1 MVLLISKHMKQGLD
15 LMDWNIHLDTFLRL
29 WVYPIVYRSVSLCLG
44 EFVSLTKITGL
55 ILEELAVEVLLTTR
69 SCARFLAR
77 AGVGFSKI
85 LLDAEVQMV
94 KVAHSSRGSK
104 RIEGT

>member
-29 WVYPIVYRSVSLCLG
+29 LVYPIVYRSVSLCLG
-44 EFVSLTKITGL
+44 EFVSLTNITGL

-69 SCARFLAR
+69 SCARSPVR
-77 AGVGFSKI
+77 DFSQGQAWASAKYFWM
-85 LLDAEVQMV
+85 L
-94 KVAHSSRGSK
+94 RSK
-104 RIEGT
+104 W